1 MRILVAE
8 SANFSPA
15 AARILEGAAA
25 VTWADVDSRSL
36 LDILPGHELLWVR
49 LRSRIDQNM
58 LAAAPELRVVATPT
72 TGLTHIDLQAARDRG
87 IAVLSLR
94 GETDFLRTVR
104 ATAELTIGLMLSLLR
119 KLPVAMSHA
128 TSGEWDRDQFRGRE
142 LFGSTVGLIGLGR
155 LGQLVARYLEGF
167 EANVLAY
174 DPYVDRSK
182 LPSNVRLCSLNELLG
197 KADLVSLHASLT
209 EETEGFFG
217 APQFATMRP
226 GSLLVNT
233 ARGELVDEP
242 ALLSALTNGPLAGA
256 ALDVIAS
263 EHTMSPGHPLLEY
276 ARRQSNLLVTPHIG
290 GCTVNSMERTE
301 VFLAG
306 KVSRWIDEQRGRQ

>member
-15 AARILEGAAA
+15 AARILEGAAT

-36 LDILPGHELLWVR
+36 RDILPGHELLWVR

-58 LAAAPELRVVATPT
+58 LAAAPKLRVVATPT
-72 TGLTHIDLQAARDRG
+72 TGLTHIDLQAARERG

-128 TSGEWDRDQFRGRE
+128 TSEKWDRDQFRGRE

-182 LPSNVRLCSLNELLG
+182 LPSNVRLCSLNELLVQ
-197 KADLVSLHASLT
+197 ADLVSLHASLT

-217 APQFATMRP
+217 APQFAAMRP
-226 GSLLVNT
+226 GSLFVNT

-276 ARRQSNLLVTPHIG
+276 ARRQNNLLVTPHIG